1 MLDNNDQMP
10 YELDPE
16 GLADQRP
23 ALRDVLFRLQ
33 TLLVTAQLSC
43 DPFVLLDLD
52 EAQAL
57 FVETVDLWRD
67 SIEPARLACSRRR
80 LPD

>member
-1 MLDNNDQMP
+1 MP
-10 YELDPE
+10 YELDPD

-23 ALRDVLFRLQ
+23 GLRDALFRLQ
-33 TLLVTAQLSC
+33 TLLVTAELSR

-57 FVETVDLWRD
+57 LDETVDLWRD
-67 SIEPARLACSRRR
+67 ALAPSRPPCSRQR
-80 LPD
+80 LPK